1 MKGIKY
7 PRDINGNIIT
17 AQDIADAANIN
28 KTTLFLNVKF
38 LKDALG
44 DIDG

>member
-1 MKGIKY
+1 MKGVRY
-7 PRDINGNIIT
+7 PRDIDGNVIT

-28 KTTLFLNVKF
+28 RTTLFLNVKF